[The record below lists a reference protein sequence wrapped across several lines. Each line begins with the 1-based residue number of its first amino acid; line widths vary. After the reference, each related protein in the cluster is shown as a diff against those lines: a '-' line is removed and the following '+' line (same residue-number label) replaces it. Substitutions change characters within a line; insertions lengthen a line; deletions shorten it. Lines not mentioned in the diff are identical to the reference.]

1 MRAAS
6 PRPKDEAPSRAL
18 RVFGSILAPTTVL
31 TALLFFFGTRHALFF
46 CEWFGVHYSVLGLTA
61 SDYLIRSADGM
72 FVPLTVL
79 AAAGLGVLWGY
90 RFLQSALTPRTWRVL
105 TRRAVPVLVSLGSA
119 FVLAGLAGLAAPGL
133 FRAVAGLPGVFVA
146 LGVVLF
152 PVAEHLHT
160 SLSGRRATGV
170 VPVVQWTLTFVLASI
185 GLFWAVNDYSAAV
198 GEVRGYEYE
207 TKLRTMPETV
217 VFSTK
222 DLGIRAPDVTST
234 LCTAPDSA
242 YRFRYDGLVLVLQSG
257 GQSFL
262 LPKGWNRG
270 DGVALVLPRSGDV
283 RLEFSPVGAQRD
295 RTC

>member
-1 MRAAS
+1 MRAPAA
-6 PRPKDEAPSRAL
+6 RPKDEAPSKAL

-31 TALLFFFGTRHALFF
+31 TALLFFFGTRHAYFF

-61 SDYLIRSADGM
+61 ADYLIRSADGM

-79 AAAGLGVLWGY
+79 AVAGLAVLWGY
-90 RFLQSALTPRTWRVL
+90 RFLHAALAPRTWRVVA
-105 TRRAVPVLVSLGSA
+105 RRAVPLLVALGLVLVLT
-119 FVLAGLAGLAAPGL
+119 GLTGLAAPGV
-133 FRAVAGLPGVFVA
+133 FRAVAGLPGLCVA

-152 PVAEHLHT
+152 PVAEHLHA
-160 SLSGRRATGV
+160 SLSGRQATGV

-198 GEVRGYEYE
+198 GEARGYEYE

-222 DLGIRAPDVTST
+222 DLGIRAPDVTAT
-234 LCTAPDSA
+234 PCAAPDSA

-262 LPKGWNRG
+262 LPKGWNAR
-270 DGVALVLPRSGDV
+270 DGVALVLPRSADV
-283 RLEFSPVGAQRD
+283 RLEFSPVGAVRD

>member
-1 MRAAS
+1 MRATPA
-6 PRPKDEAPSRAL
+6 RPKDEAPSRAL

-31 TALLFFFGTRHALFF
+31 TALLFFFGTRHAYFF

-61 SDYLIRSADGM
+61 ADYLIRSADGM

-90 RFLQSALTPRTWRVL
+90 RFLHSALAPRTWRVL
-105 TRRAVPVLVSLGSA
+105 TRRAVPVLVSLGL
-119 FVLAGLAGLAAPGL
+119 VLVLTGLAGLAAPGL
-133 FRAVAGLPGVFVA
+133 FHRAAGLPGVCVA

-160 SLSGRRATGV
+160 SLSGRQAAGV
-170 VPVVQWTLTFVLASI
+170 VPVIQWTLTFVLASI

-198 GEVRGYEYE
+198 GEARGYEYE

-217 VFSTK
+217 VFSTR
-222 DLGIRAPDVTST
+222 DLGIRAPDVTT
-234 LCTAPDSA
+234 TPCTAPDSA

-262 LPKGWNRG
+262 LPKGWTTL

-283 RLEFSPVGAQRD
+283 RLEFSPAGSQRD
-295 RTC
+295 RGC